1 MVIDGVFVAWLEALK
16 VVTVDIEWLS
26 RSVGQYNLLSL
37 RPFTLCSD
45 DTIDNLGYP
54 PELTANMTYSFSQQ
68 TFSSVPSST

>member
-37 RPFTLCSD
+37 RPLPLCSD
-45 DTIDNLGYP
+45 DTIDNLGYTP
-54 PELTANMTYSFSQQ
+54 
-68 TFSSVPSST
+68 